1 MAAAAS
7 IASIPPTPPSDGKL
21 PVTILTGFLGSGKTT
36 LLNYILKGKHGWKIA
51 VIENEYGD
59 VGIDDELVTRQFQST
74 EEIFEM
80 NNGCV
85 CCTVRGDLIRI
96 VGKLIRRKTKLD
108 AIVIE
113 CTGLADPG
121 PVAQSFFMDE
131 TIKAKTRLDGIIS
144 VVDAK
149 HIVQHLDEVKEEGA
163 VNEAIQQIAFA
174 DYILINKTDLVTP
187 AVVAQVRDR
196 CRAINRVA
204 EMENTVRAECDLSKV
219 LGISSFNLDKVLEI
233 DPEFLLATEEDAAAH
248 SHDHAHGHEHTGDG
262 CTDPSHAAEEGAAH
276 GDRDHDHTGDGCT
289 DASHAAEEGG
299 PAKKTKKAHK
309 HDTSVTSVG
318 IVMEGECKMSA
329 LNAWMGTLLQE
340 KGGDI
345 YRMKGVLAV
354 QGMASKYVFHG
365 VHMTFDGSPHEVQW
379 KSGEVKVNKLVF
391 IGKDLDKAQ
400 LTADFKAI
408 LV

>member
-1 MAAAAS
+1 MAAAVAS
-7 IASIPPTPPSDGKL
+7 AVSPPVPPADGKL

-36 LLNYILKGKHGWKIA
+36 LLNHILKGKHGWKIA

-59 VGIDDELVTRQFQST
+59 VGIDDELVTRQFQTT

-187 AVVAQVRDR
+187 AVVAQVRER

-204 EMENTVRAECDLSKV
+204 EMEDTVRAECDLSKI

-233 DPEFLLATEEDAAAH
+233 DPEFLMATEEDAAH
-248 SHDHAHGHEHTGDG
+248 SHEHAHAHGDDCDDADCTDPAHGDAHDHGHEHTGDD
-262 CTDPSHAAEEGAAH
+262 CADP
-276 GDRDHDHTGDGCT
+276 
-289 DASHAAEEGG
+289 SHAAEEGG
-299 PAKKTKKAHK
+299 PAKKTKKQHK
-309 HDTSVTSVG
+309 HDSSVSSVG
-318 IVMEGECKMSA
+318 FVMEGECNMSG
-329 LNAWMGTLLQE
+329 LNAWMGTLLQD
-340 KGGDI
+340 KGADI

-379 KSGEVKVNKLVF
+379 KTGEVKTNKLVF
-391 IGKDLDKAQ
+391 IGKDLDKSQ
-400 LTADFKAI
+400 LMADFTAI